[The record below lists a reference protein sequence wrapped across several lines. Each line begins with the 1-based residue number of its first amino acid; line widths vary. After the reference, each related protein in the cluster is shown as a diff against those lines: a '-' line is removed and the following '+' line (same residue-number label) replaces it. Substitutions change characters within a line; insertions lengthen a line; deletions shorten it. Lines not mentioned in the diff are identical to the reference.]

1 MKNASNVIELKSDG
15 LEDVFP
21 DIDPGAIPLGHR
33 VIVQMRGVREKSRG
47 GIILVEDARQTEKDV
62 QQVARVVALGPVAF
76 CNRTTLEPWPEGAWV
91 KVGDYVRVPR
101 YGGDSWRITKDGA
114 ATEFRTFDDHQI
126 IALLS
131 GADPATMTGY
141 VA

>member
-101 YGGDSWRITKDGA
+101 YGGDSWRVTKDNTVA
-114 ATEFRTFDDHQI
+114 EFRVFNDHQI